1 MLAVGI
7 IVLAE
12 VFVRSSHIWRCDVGD
27 HLSAAVFPM
36 QLFILVAFAVPFVTM
51 TILLMKCKPS
61 WVAWWRRLF
70 PSPLQDFGLFERW
83 EEEKTPLQVRQ
94 ALANAIF
101 IALMFAAG
109 SVYLLLR
116 GGFSKWAVPVILGL
130 FFLYFAGI
138 AARIALTR
146 KHFDL
151 SG

>member
-27 HLSAAVFPM
+27 HLSAAVFPI
-36 QLFILVAFAVPFVTM
+36 QLFILVAFAVPFVM
-51 TILLMKCKPS
+51 LMILMKCKPS

-70 PSPLQDFGLFERW
+70 TSPLQGFGLFERW
-83 EEEKTPLQVRQ
+83 TGEKTPSEVRQ
-94 ALANAIF
+94 ALVNAIF
-101 IALMFAAG
+101 IALTFAAG

-146 KHFDL
+146 KRL
-151 SG
+151 ELPG